1 MRILAIDPGEK
12 RIGLALSDPTRTIA
26 ASHTVLLHSAFDEDV
41 LAICNYS
48 EQNDVDTVVI
58 GLALNDDGGTTTS
71 SRRAEKLGN
80 VLKNKH
86 QLNVIYIDEYGTTNL
101 AKQIAIELGTQ
112 RKKRRGHLDNLA
124 ATIILQRFLEQIHA
138 LRDINL

>member
-26 ASHTVLLHSAFDEDV
+26 ASHTVLLHHSFKVDAQ
-41 LAICNYS
+41 AICDFS
-48 EQNDVDTVVI
+48 VQNDVDTVVI
-58 GLALNDDGGTTTS
+58 GLALNDEGGATTS

-80 VLKNKH
+80 VLKIEHKLIVN
-86 QLNVIYIDEYGTTNL
+86 YIDEYGSTNQ
-101 AKQIAIELGTQ
+101 ATQIAIELGTR

-124 ATIILQRFLEQIHA
+124 ATVILQRYLEQIHSR
-138 LRDINL
+138 RDINL